1 MSILEKVQP
10 IETMLPERYYT
21 MSTEN
26 MEKRVREI
34 KEKMGETLFIPGHH
48 YQKDE
53 VVQFSDATRR
63 FTSACASCDG
73 AIKRRNILYF
83 AVYTLWQKQQIC

>member
-21 MSTEN
+21 MSTED

-34 KEKMGETLFIPGHH
+34 KEKMGKMLFIPGHH
-48 YQKDE
+48 YQKMKWYNF
-53 VVQFSDATRR
+53 QMQQGIHFSLRKLQR
-63 FTSACASCDG
+63 
-73 AIKRRNILYF
+73 AIKMQNILCF
-83 AVYTLWQKQQIC
+83 AGCTLWRKQQIC

>member
-21 MSTEN
+21 MSTED

-34 KEKMGETLFIPGHH
+34 KEKMGGNTIYSRPSLP
-48 YQKDE
+48 
-53 VVQFSDATRR
+53 
-63 FTSACASCDG
+63 
-73 AIKRRNILYF
+73 KR
-83 AVYTLWQKQQIC
+83 